1 MILPTST
8 YYIERDEGIGQ
19 VQQVSGGFGDSTNLD
34 EEAMQILLAQQQ
46 RLAEIQKDL
55 VFIDEE

>member
-1 MILPTST
+1 
-8 YYIERDEGIGQ
+8 
-19 VQQVSGGFGDSTNLD
+19 LD